1 MRGFIHIYLGT
12 CLGAKSV
19 HNTVLF
25 IVFLLSRCGFATVS
39 AGMECNKEGLVMV
52 WHWVYSG
59 SSYDVWNCKS
69 HSVVKIVVLSCWSVA
84 CSSACCVPVFSVQLC
99 NRVCWDLI

>member
-1 MRGFIHIYLGT
+1 M
-12 CLGAKSV
+12 

-25 IVFLLSRCGFATVS
+25 VVFSLSWCSFATMS

-69 HSVVKIVVLSCWSVA
+69 HSVVKRVVLLCWSVA
-84 CSSACCVPVFSVQLC
+84 CVSACCVTAFLVHLC
-99 NRVCWDLI
+99 NCVYWDGIQQVGPSYGLALGVLCV